1 MRIIILASSFL
12 LFTLTSCFDDTE
24 KLLEKCAD
32 SRYKSENIY
41 TSFNFSLKLKEKMRN
56 SDYYARAYK
65 YCEEERKKTPS
76 AFKLKY
82 GK

>member
-1 MRIIILASSFL
+1 MRTLILASSFL
-12 LFTLTSCFDDTE
+12 FLALTSCFEDTK

-32 SRYKSENIY
+32 FRYKSG
-41 TSFNFSLKLKEKMRN
+41 SSASLNLTLELKKKMQSSWYERE
-56 SDYYARAYK
+56 YK
-65 YCEEERKKTPS
+65 YCEEEQRNTPS